1 MPHINLLPW
10 REAAR
15 QERQR
20 QFAVIAVGAAILAAL
35 VVVLVHFQ
43 YSGMIEDQIR
53 RNQFLENKI
62 KEVDKQIAEIK
73 TLKEDKK
80 ALLARME
87 VIQKLQRSRP
97 EVVHLFE
104 EISKA
109 TPKGVYLLN
118 ADRAANKVAIE
129 GVADSND
136 SVSAFM
142 RQLNASPWLDN
153 PRLAVI
159 ESNKSGYKDLSWF
172 KLDVQQVEPK
182 DKEKEKGKSEGN
194 NEVQAANQKR

>member
-10 REAAR
+10 REVAR

-20 QFAVIAVGAAILAAL
+20 QFAVVAVGAAVLALLA
-35 VVVLVHFQ
+35 VVFVHLQF
-43 YSGMIEDQIR
+43 SGMIETQNG
-53 RNQFLENKI
+53 RNQFLEAQI

-73 TLKEDKK
+73 TLKDDKK

-109 TPKGVYLLN
+109 TPKGVFLLN
-118 ADRAANKVAIE
+118 TVRNGNKLNIE

-142 RQLNASPWLDN
+142 RQLNASPWLNN
-153 PRLAVI
+153 PRLSVI
-159 ESNKSGYKDLSWF
+159 ESNKSGYKDASWF
-172 KLDVQQVEPK
+172 KLDVDQVDFVEP
-182 DKEKEKGKSEGN
+182 EQQQAQASKGKSS
-194 NEVQAANQKR
+194 

>member
-20 QFAVIAVGAAILAAL
+20 QFAVVAVGAAVLAAL
-35 VVVLVHFQ
+35 MVVLVHIQ
-43 YSGMIEDQIR
+43 YSGMIENQQG

-109 TPKGVYLLN
+109 TPKGVFLL
-118 ADRAANKVAIE
+118 DANRKDNKLNIV

-142 RQLNASPWLDN
+142 RQLNASPWLNN

-159 ESNKSGYKDLSWF
+159 ESNKPGYKNASWF
-172 KLDVQQVEPK
+172 KLDVDQVEPK
-182 DKEKEKGKSEGN
+182 EDTPQEEQPNKGKPS
-194 NEVQAANQKR
+194 

>member
-20 QFAVIAVGAAILAAL
+20 QFAVVAVGAAVLAGL
-35 VVVLVHFQ
+35 IVVLIHIQ
-43 YSGMIEDQIR
+43 YSGMIENQQS
-53 RNQFLENKI
+53 RNQFLENQI

-97 EVVHLFE
+97 EIVHLFE
-104 EISKA
+104 EISKT
-109 TPKGVYLLN
+109 TPKGVFLLSE
-118 ADRAANKVAIE
+118 DRHGNKLNIE

-142 RQLNASPWLDN
+142 RQLNASPWLTN
-153 PRLAVI
+153 PHLAII
-159 ESNKSGYKDLSWF
+159 ESNKAGYKNASWF
-172 KLDVQQVEPK
+172 KLDVQLVEPK
-182 DKEKEKGKSEGN
+182 EEDKMQAKSGKGKTS
-194 NEVQAANQKR
+194 

>member
-20 QFAVIAVGAAILAAL
+20 QFAVVAVGAAILAAL
-35 VVVLVHFQ
+35 AVVFIHLQF
-43 YSGMIEDQIR
+43 SGMIDTQKG
-53 RNQFLENKI
+53 RNQFLENQI

-73 TLKEDKK
+73 TLKADKK

-104 EISKA
+104 EISNA

-118 ADRAANKVAIE
+118 TSRKGNNLNIE

-142 RQLNASPWLDN
+142 RQLNASPWLNN
-153 PRLAVI
+153 PRLTVI
-159 ESNKSGYKDLSWF
+159 ESNKSGYKDASWF
-172 KLDVQQVEPK
+172 KLDVEQVDYVEP
-182 DKEKEKGKSEGN
+182 EQQAIASKGKQS
-194 NEVQAANQKR
+194 

>member
-20 QFAVIAVGAAILAAL
+20 QFAVVAVGAAVLAAL
-35 VVVLVHFQ
+35 AIVFVHLQF
-43 YSGMIEDQIR
+43 SGMIETQNG
-53 RNQFLENKI
+53 RNQFLEAQI

-73 TLKEDKK
+73 TLKDDKK

-109 TPKGVYLLN
+109 TPKGVFLLN
-118 ADRAANKVAIE
+118 TVRNGNKLNIE

-142 RQLNASPWLDN
+142 RQLNASPWLNN
-153 PRLAVI
+153 PRLTVI
-159 ESNKSGYKDLSWF
+159 ESNKSGYKDASWF
-172 KLDVQQVEPK
+172 KLVVEQVEYVEP
-182 DKEKEKGKSEGN
+182 EQQQAQVSKGKPS
-194 NEVQAANQKR
+194 

>member
-20 QFAVIAVGAAILAAL
+20 QFAVIAVGAGILAAL
-35 VVVLVHFQ
+35 VVVFVHLQF
-43 YSGMIEDQIR
+43 SGMIETQKG
-53 RNQFLENKI
+53 RNQFMEKQI
-62 KEVDKQIAEIK
+62 KEVDKQIAEIN

-109 TPKGVYLLN
+109 TPKGVFLLN
-118 ADRAANKVAIE
+118 TSRRGKTLDIE

-142 RQLNASPWLDN
+142 RQLNASPWLNN
-153 PRLAVI
+153 PRLTVI
-159 ESNKSGYKDLSWF
+159 ESNKAGYKDASWF
-172 KLDVQQVEPK
+172 KLVVEQIEYVEP
-182 DKEKEKGKSEGN
+182 EQQQAQASKGKPS
-194 NEVQAANQKR
+194 

>member
-20 QFAVIAVGAAILAAL
+20 QFAVVAVGAAVLAAL
-35 VVVLVHFQ
+35 AIVFVHLQF
-43 YSGMIEDQIR
+43 SGMIETQNG
-53 RNQFLENKI
+53 RNQFLEAQI

-73 TLKEDKK
+73 TLKDDKK

-109 TPKGVYLLN
+109 TPKGVFLLN
-118 ADRAANKVAIE
+118 TVRNGNKLNIE

-142 RQLNASPWLDN
+142 RQLNASPWLNN
-153 PRLAVI
+153 PRLTVI
-159 ESNKSGYKDLSWF
+159 ESNKSGYKDASWF
-172 KLDVQQVEPK
+172 KLDVEQVEYVEP
-182 DKEKEKGKSEGN
+182 EQQQAQVSKGKPS
-194 NEVQAANQKR
+194 

>member
-20 QFAVIAVGAAILAAL
+20 QFAVVAVGAAVLAAL
-35 VVVLVHFQ
+35 AIVFVHLQF
-43 YSGMIEDQIR
+43 SGMIETQNG
-53 RNQFLENKI
+53 RNQFLEAQI

-73 TLKEDKK
+73 TLKDDKK

-109 TPKGVYLLN
+109 TPKGVFLLN
-118 ADRAANKVAIE
+118 TVRNGNKLNIE
-129 GVADSND
+129 GIADSND

-142 RQLNASPWLDN
+142 RQLNASPWLNN
-153 PRLAVI
+153 PRLTVI
-159 ESNKSGYKDLSWF
+159 ESNKSGYKDASWF
-172 KLDVQQVEPK
+172 KLDVEQVEYVEP
-182 DKEKEKGKSEGN
+182 EQQQAQVSKGKPS
-194 NEVQAANQKR
+194 

>member
-20 QFAVIAVGAAILAAL
+20 QFAVVAVGAAVLAAL
-35 VVVLVHFQ
+35 VVVLIHIQ
-43 YSGMIEDQIR
+43 YSGMIENQR
-53 RNQFLENKI
+53 SRNQFLESQI
-62 KEVDKQIAEIK
+62 KAVDKQIAEIK
-73 TLKEDKK
+73 TLKDDKK

-109 TPKGVYLLN
+109 TPKGVFLLN
-118 ADRAANKVAIE
+118 ANRKGNKLNIE

-142 RQLNASPWLDN
+142 RQLNASLYLNN

-159 ESNKSGYKDLSWF
+159 ESNKAGYKDASWF
-172 KLDVQQVEPK
+172 KLDVDQVEA
-182 DKEKEKGKSEGN
+182 KESDQQAQASKGKSS
-194 NEVQAANQKR
+194 

>member
-1 MPHINLLPW
+1 M
-10 REAAR
+10 
-15 QERQR
+15 
-20 QFAVIAVGAAILAAL
+20 
-35 VVVLVHFQ
+35 
-43 YSGMIEDQIR
+43 MD
-53 RNQFLENKI
+53 
-62 KEVDKQIAEIK
+62 
-73 TLKEDKK
+73 DKK

-109 TPKGVYLLN
+109 TPKGVYLLTTSRTG
-118 ADRAANKVAIE
+118 DKLTIE

-142 RQLNASPWLDN
+142 RQLNASPWLNN

-159 ESNKSGYKDLSWF
+159 ESNKSGFKDASWF
-172 KLDVQQVEPK
+172 KLDVEQVEYVEPTQQAQA
-182 DKEKEKGKSEGN
+182 DKGKQS
-194 NEVQAANQKR
+194 

>member
-20 QFAVIAVGAAILAAL
+20 QFAVVAVGAAVLATL
-35 VVVLVHFQ
+35 VVVFIHLQF
-43 YSGMIEDQIR
+43 SGMIESQKG
-53 RNQFLENKI
+53 RNQFLENQI

-73 TLKEDKK
+73 TLKNDKK

-118 ADRAANKVAIE
+118 TVRNGKMINIE

-142 RQLNASPWLDN
+142 RQLNDSPWLNN
-153 PRLAVI
+153 PRLTVI
-159 ESNKSGYKDLSWF
+159 ESNKGGYKDASWF
-172 KLDVQQVEPK
+172 KLDVEQVDYVEP
-182 DKEKEKGKSEGN
+182 EQQAQASKGKPS
-194 NEVQAANQKR
+194 

>member
-20 QFAVIAVGAAILAAL
+20 QFAVVAVGAAVLAAL
-35 VVVLVHFQ
+35 AIVFVHLQF
-43 YSGMIEDQIR
+43 SGMIETQNG
-53 RNQFLENKI
+53 RNQFLEAQI

-73 TLKEDKK
+73 TLKDDKK

-109 TPKGVYLLN
+109 TPKGVFLLN
-118 ADRAANKVAIE
+118 TVRNGNKLNIE
-129 GVADSND
+129 GIADSND

-142 RQLNASPWLDN
+142 RQLNASPWLNN
-153 PRLAVI
+153 PRLTVI
-159 ESNKSGYKDLSWF
+159 ESNKSGYKDASWF
-172 KLDVQQVEPK
+172 KLVVEQVEYVEP
-182 DKEKEKGKSEGN
+182 EQQQAQVSKGKPS
-194 NEVQAANQKR
+194 

>member
-10 REAAR
+10 REVAR

-20 QFAVIAVGAAILAAL
+20 QFAVVAVGAAVLAFLA
-35 VVVLVHFQ
+35 VVFVHMQF
-43 YSGMIEDQIR
+43 SGMIETQNG
-53 RNQFLENKI
+53 RNQFLDAQI

-87 VIQKLQRSRP
+87 VIQKLQSSRP
-97 EVVHLFE
+97 GVVHLFE

-109 TPKGVYLLN
+109 TPKGVFLLN
-118 ADRAANKVAIE
+118 TVRKGDSLNIE

-142 RQLNASPWLDN
+142 RQLNASPWLTN
-153 PRLAVI
+153 PRLTVI
-159 ESNKSGYKDLSWF
+159 ESNKSGYKDASWF
-172 KLDVQQVEPK
+172 KLDVKQVEPTET
-182 DKEKEKGKSEGN
+182 DQQTLASKGKSS
-194 NEVQAANQKR
+194 

>member
-20 QFAVIAVGAAILAAL
+20 QFAVVAVGAAVLAAL
-35 VVVLVHFQ
+35 VVVLIHIQ
-43 YSGMIEDQIR
+43 YSGMIDNQR
-53 RNQFLENKI
+53 GRNDFLESQI

-109 TPKGVYLLN
+109 TPKGVFLLN
-118 ADRAANKVAIE
+118 ADRKGNRLSIE

-142 RQLNASPWLDN
+142 RQLNASPWLNN
-153 PRLAVI
+153 PRLDVI
-159 ESNKSGYKDLSWF
+159 ETNKAGYKDASWF
-172 KLDVQQVEPK
+172 KLDVKQVEPK
-182 DKEKEKGKSEGN
+182 DKEQQAQSSKGNPS
-194 NEVQAANQKR
+194 

>member
-20 QFAVIAVGAAILAAL
+20 QFVVVAVGAGVVAAL

-43 YSGMIEDQIR
+43 YSSMIEKQTG
-53 RNQFLENKI
+53 RNQFLENQI
-62 KEVDKQIAEIK
+62 TEVDKQIAEIK
-73 TLKEDKK
+73 TLKDDKK

-97 EVVHLFE
+97 DVVHLFE

-109 TPKGVYLLN
+109 APKGVFLLN
-118 ADRAANKVAIE
+118 TVRAGNKLNIE
-129 GVADSND
+129 GIADSND

-153 PRLAVI
+153 PRLTVI
-159 ESNKSGYKDLSWF
+159 ETNKSGYKDASWF
-172 KLDVQQVEPK
+172 KLEVNQVEFVETETQTP
-182 DKEKEKGKSEGN
+182 EQQAQGSEG
-194 NEVQAANQKR
+194 KPS

>member
-20 QFAVIAVGAAILAAL
+20 QFAVIAVGAAVLAAL
-35 VVVLVHFQ
+35 AVVFVHLQF
-43 YSGMIEDQIR
+43 SGVIETQNG
-53 RNQFLENKI
+53 RNQFLESQI

-104 EISKA
+104 EVSKA
-109 TPKGVYLLN
+109 TPKGVFLLN
-118 ADRAANKVAIE
+118 TSRSGNKLNIE

-142 RQLNASPWLDN
+142 RQLNASPWLSN
-153 PRLAVI
+153 PRLTVI
-159 ESNKSGYKDLSWF
+159 ESNKSGYKDASWF
-172 KLDVQQVEPK
+172 KLDVEQVEFVEP
-182 DKEKEKGKSEGN
+182 EQQQAQASKGKSS
-194 NEVQAANQKR
+194 

>member
-20 QFAVIAVGAAILAAL
+20 QFAVVAVGAGILAAL
-35 VVVLVHFQ
+35 VVVFVHLQF
-43 YSGMIEDQIR
+43 SGMIETQNG
-53 RNQFLENKI
+53 RNQFLDAQI

-73 TLKEDKK
+73 TLKDDKK

-118 ADRAANKVAIE
+118 TTRNGKKLNIE

-142 RQLNASPWLDN
+142 RQLNASPWLSN
-153 PRLAVI
+153 PRLTVI
-159 ESNKSGYKDLSWF
+159 ESNKSGYKDASWF
-172 KLDVQQVEPK
+172 KLDVDQIDYVEP
-182 DKEKEKGKSEGN
+182 EQQAQSSKGKPS
-194 NEVQAANQKR
+194 

>member
-20 QFAVIAVGAAILAAL
+20 QFAVIAVGAAVLA
-35 VVVLVHFQ
+35 VLAIVFVHLQF
-43 YSGMIEDQIR
+43 SGMIDTQKG
-53 RNQFLENKI
+53 RNQFMEKQI
-62 KEVDKQIAEIK
+62 EEVNKQIAEIK
-73 TLKEDKK
+73 TLKDDKK

-109 TPKGVYLLN
+109 TPKGVFLLN
-118 ADRAANKVAIE
+118 TVRNGKKLAIE

-142 RQLNASPWLDN
+142 RQLNASPWLSN
-153 PRLAVI
+153 PRLSVI
-159 ESNKSGYKDLSWF
+159 ESNKSGYKDASWF
-172 KLDVQQVEPK
+172 KLDVDQVDYVEPEQQANAS
-182 DKEKEKGKSEGN
+182 KEGKPS
-194 NEVQAANQKR
+194 

>member
-20 QFAVIAVGAAILAAL
+20 QFAVVAVGAAVLALL
-35 VVVLVHFQ
+35 VIVFVHLQF
-43 YSGMIEDQIR
+43 SGMIETQNG
-53 RNQFLENKI
+53 RNQFLEAQI
-62 KEVDKQIAEIK
+62 KEVNKQIAEIK
-73 TLKEDKK
+73 TLKDDKK

-118 ADRAANKVAIE
+118 TVRNGNKLNIE

-142 RQLNASPWLDN
+142 RQLNASPWLNN

-159 ESNKSGYKDLSWF
+159 ESNKSGYKDASWF
-172 KLDVQQVEPK
+172 KLDVEQVDYVEP
-182 DKEKEKGKSEGN
+182 EQQQAQASKGKQS
-194 NEVQAANQKR
+194 

>member
-20 QFAVIAVGAAILAAL
+20 QFAVVAVGAGILAAL
-35 VVVLVHFQ
+35 VVVFVHLQF
-43 YSGMIEDQIR
+43 SGMIETQNG
-53 RNQFLENKI
+53 RNQFLDAQI

-73 TLKEDKK
+73 TLKDDKK

-118 ADRAANKVAIE
+118 TTRNGKKLNIE

-142 RQLNASPWLDN
+142 RQLNASPWLSN
-153 PRLAVI
+153 PRLTVI
-159 ESNKSGYKDLSWF
+159 ESNKSGYKDASWF
-172 KLDVQQVEPK
+172 KLDVDQIDYVEP
-182 DKEKEKGKSEGN
+182 EQ
-194 NEVQAANQKR
+194 QAQSLRSSRFSTPQ

>member
-20 QFAVIAVGAAILAAL
+20 QFAVVAVGAAVLASL
-35 VVVLVHFQ
+35 VGVFIHLQFAGIIDTQ
-43 YSGMIEDQIR
+43 NG
-53 RNQFLENKI
+53 RNQFLENQI

-73 TLKEDKK
+73 TLKDDKK

-109 TPKGVYLLN
+109 TPKGVFLLN
-118 ADRAANKVAIE
+118 TVRTGNKLNIE

-142 RQLNASPWLDN
+142 RQLNASPWLNN

-159 ESNKSGYKDLSWF
+159 ETNKSGYKDASWF
-172 KLDVQQVEPK
+172 KLDVDQVEYVEP
-182 DKEKEKGKSEGN
+182 DQQQAQASKGKPS
-194 NEVQAANQKR
+194 

>member
-20 QFAVIAVGAAILAAL
+20 QFAVVVVGAVVLAAL
-35 VVVLVHFQ
+35 AIAFVHIQFL
-43 YSGMIEDQIR
+43 GMIEDQQR
-53 RNQFLENKI
+53 RNQFLESKI
-62 KEVDKQIAEIK
+62 AEVNKQIAEIK

-87 VIQKLQRSRP
+87 VIQELQRSRP

-104 EISKA
+104 EVSKA
-109 TPKGVYLLN
+109 TPKGAFLLN
-118 ADRAANKVAIE
+118 TSRKGKKLNME

-142 RQLNASPWLDN
+142 RQLNASQWLTN
-153 PRLAVI
+153 PRLTVI
-159 ESNKSGYKDLSWF
+159 ESKSGYKDASWF
-172 KLDVQQVEPK
+172 KLEVEQVDAGTVEQESTESK
-182 DKEKEKGKSEGN
+182 KGK
-194 NEVQAANQKR
+194 

>member
-20 QFAVIAVGAAILAAL
+20 QFAVVAVGAAILAAL
-35 VVVLVHFQ
+35 AVVFIHLQF
-43 YSGMIEDQIR
+43 SGMIDTQKG
-53 RNQFLENKI
+53 RNQFLENQI

-87 VIQKLQRSRP
+87 VIQKLQRARP

-118 ADRAANKVAIE
+118 TARNGNQLNIE

-142 RQLNASPWLDN
+142 RQLNASDWLNN
-153 PRLAVI
+153 PRLTVI
-159 ESNKSGYKDLSWF
+159 ESNKSGYQDASWF
-172 KLDVQQVEPK
+172 KLDVDQVEYVEP
-182 DKEKEKGKSEGN
+182 EQQAQSTKGKTS
-194 NEVQAANQKR
+194 

>member
-10 REAAR
+10 REVAR

-20 QFAVIAVGAAILAAL
+20 QFAVVAVGAAVLASL
-35 VVVLVHFQ
+35 VVVFIHLQF
-43 YSGMIEDQIR
+43 SGIIDTQNG
-53 RNQFLENKI
+53 RNQFLENQI

-73 TLKEDKK
+73 TLKDDKK

-109 TPKGVYLLN
+109 TPKGVFLLN
-118 ADRAANKVAIE
+118 TVRTGNKLNIE

-142 RQLNASPWLDN
+142 RQLNASPWLNN

-159 ESNKSGYKDLSWF
+159 ETNKSGYKDASWF
-172 KLDVQQVEPK
+172 KLDVDQVEYVEP
-182 DKEKEKGKSEGN
+182 DQQQAQASKGKPS
-194 NEVQAANQKR
+194 

>member
-20 QFAVIAVGAAILAAL
+20 QFAVVGVGAAVLAAL
-35 VVVLVHFQ
+35 VVVFVHLQF
-43 YSGMIEDQIR
+43 SGMIETQNG
-53 RNQFLENKI
+53 RNLFLENQI

-73 TLKEDKK
+73 TLKDDKK

-109 TPKGVYLLN
+109 TPKGVFLLN
-118 ADRAANKVAIE
+118 ASRSGNRLNIE

-142 RQLNASPWLDN
+142 RQLNASPWLNN
-153 PRLAVI
+153 PRLTVI
-159 ESNKSGYKDLSWF
+159 ESNKSGYKDASWF
-172 KLDVQQVEPK
+172 KLDVEQVEYVEP
-182 DKEKEKGKSEGN
+182 EQQAQSSKGKPS
-194 NEVQAANQKR
+194 

>member
-20 QFAVIAVGAAILAAL
+20 QFAVVAVGAAVLAAL
-35 VVVLVHFQ
+35 VIVFVHLQF
-43 YSGMIEDQIR
+43 SGMIETQKG
-53 RNQFLENKI
+53 RNQFLEAQI
-62 KEVDKQIAEIK
+62 KEVDTQIAEIK
-73 TLKEDKK
+73 TLKADKK

-109 TPKGVYLLN
+109 TPKGVFLLN
-118 ADRAANKVAIE
+118 TVRNGDKLNIE

-142 RQLNASPWLDN
+142 RQLNASPWLNN
-153 PRLAVI
+153 PRLTVI
-159 ESNKSGYKDLSWF
+159 ESNKSGYKDASWF
-172 KLDVQQVEPK
+172 KLDVEQVEYVEP
-182 DKEKEKGKSEGN
+182 EQQQAQASKGKPS
-194 NEVQAANQKR
+194 

>member
-10 REAAR
+10 REVER
-15 QERQR
+15 QEKQR
-20 QFAVIAVGAAILAAL
+20 QFAVVAVGAAVLAVL
-35 VVVLVHFQ
+35 VVVLIHIQ
-43 YSGMIEDQIR
+43 YSGMIESQR
-53 RNQFLENKI
+53 GRNQFLESQI

-109 TPKGVYLLN
+109 TPKGVFLLT
-118 ADRAANKVAIE
+118 ANRSGSKLNIE

-142 RQLNASPWLDN
+142 RQLNSSLWLNN

-159 ESNKSGYKDLSWF
+159 ETNKAGFKNASWF
-172 KLDVQQVEPK
+172 KLEVDQVEPK
-182 DKEKEKGKSEGN
+182 DTEQQTQSNKGKSS
-194 NEVQAANQKR
+194 